1 MNKLKCFLTGGHR
14 YSDAN
19 TISVT
24 NEGEDVYVFYNYC
37 LKCGKPYTVKVD
49 ISRENAINAL
59 DRIFNF
65 CEEID
70 NHLPD
75 TEKTGYKMLS
85 DYLIIMKYLNNQ

>member
-1 MNKLKCFLTGGHR
+1 MNNIINK
-14 YSDAN
+14 
-19 TISVT
+19 
-24 NEGEDVYVFYNYC
+24 
-37 LKCGKPYTVKVD
+37 
-49 ISRENAINAL
+49 ENAINAL

-75 TEKTGYKMLS
+75 NEKSGYKMIS